1 MPLSHTA
8 APDPPSPGRPERMR
22 YLVTGGRGF
31 IGRHLIRRLLAM
43 GAEVHA
49 TTRAGRSLEPGPR
62 WWVCDLADLAATQQV
77 VSEVRPDVV
86 VHLASRAAGTRA
98 LDAVVPM
105 LADNLLSAVHVMTA
119 SAAVPSC
126 RAVLAGSI
134 EEIAA
139 TGNGGAQSPYAASK
153 VAATAYAELFRDLWD
168 LPVTVLRLAMVYGPD
183 EPNRKRLVPYVIDS
197 LLRGAALE
205 LSSGRRRVDWVYV
218 ADVVDALLS
227 ASTEPGAAGRVLDV
241 GSGTVHSI
249 HEAVELIADTVDANV
264 APAFGRVPDRA
275 MERDLVADI
284 GPAVQHL
291 RWQPKVDLATV
302 IARTVD
308 WHLAQMTG
316 PALREAVQRRT
327 A

>member
-1 MPLSHTA
+1 MPLSHATA
-8 APDPPSPGRPERMR
+8 PHPPSPDRPERMR

-43 GAEVHA
+43 GADVHA

-62 WWVCDLADLAATQQV
+62 WWMCDLSDLAATQQV
-77 VSEVRPDVV
+77 VREVRPDVV

-98 LDAVVPM
+98 LDVVVPM

-119 SAAVPSC
+119 SAAVPGC

-139 TGNGGAQSPYAASK
+139 AGDGARSPYAASK

-197 LLRGAALE
+197 LLRGVAPE

-218 ADVVDALLS
+218 DDVVDALLA
-227 ASTEPGAAGRVLDV
+227 ASTEAGAAGKVLDV
-241 GSGTVHSI
+241 GSGAVHSI
-249 HEAVELIADTVDANV
+249 RDTVALIADTIGASV
-264 APAFGRVPDRA
+264 PPGFGRLPDRA
-275 MERDLVADI
+275 KERDLVADI
-284 GPAVQHL
+284 GPAVEHL
-291 RWQPKVDLATV
+291 RWQPKVDLPTG

-308 WHLAQMTG
+308 WHLAEMSG
-316 PALREAVQRRT
+316 PALREAAQRRT

>member
-1 MPLSHTA
+1 
-8 APDPPSPGRPERMR
+8 MR

-31 IGRHLIRRLLAM
+31 IGRHLIRRLLAVS
-43 GAEVHA
+43 ADVHA

-62 WWVCDLADLAATQQV
+62 WWMCDLADLDATQQV

-134 EEIAA
+134 EEIATA
-139 TGNGGAQSPYAASK
+139 AGDDGVQSPYAASK

-197 LLRGAALE
+197 LLRGVTPE
-205 LSSGRRRVDWVYV
+205 LSSGRRRVDWVYMQGGSGHRDRPHRRLAPRTDEQAGSARGRATTDGLGSRARDRRRRQMPTPV
-218 ADVVDALLS
+218 TKPTAAHAKPSSALTP
-227 ASTEPGAAGRVLDV
+227 STRSTDQRAANTSTAATAVITSGTGRSVV
-241 GSGTVHSI
+241 GSGRWRASGP
-249 HEAVELIADTVDANV
+249 VDVRAK
-264 APAFGRVPDRA
+264 RV
-275 MERDLVADI
+275 L
-284 GPAVQHL
+284 
-291 RWQPKVDLATV
+291 
-302 IARTVD
+302 
-308 WHLAQMTG
+308 
-316 PALREAVQRRT
+316 T
-327 A
+327 AK